1 MSRDAKMKKID
12 GEKGETMGISYEL
25 AKFIAETQYE
35 DIPKEVFETQKKSI
49 VDGIGITLG
58 AATLGDGCR
67 EFVEL
72 AVENSSGGAGEA
84 TVIGF
89 DRKLPVGWAA
99 FANASMAHSL
109 DFGDTQMDAVVH
121 SNASTFPAA
130 LAVAEKLGNVDGK
143 KLLTALVLGSET
155 ACRVSLGS
163 NEDLEKYGYYMP
175 TIYTSFGAMAAVC
188 KLLDLTPKQIVDA
201 FSFNLCQTTCSSELM
216 NNSKTVMRSVRE
228 AFSARNAVLSGQIA
242 AKGLNGF
249 EEPLEG
255 KLGFYHAYARD
266 NCTLELVTKDLGKKY
281 YAGSLYFKLWPS
293 CAGTH
298 PGIIAVTE
306 LAKRHH
312 ILPEE
317 IERIHV
323 VVSQRNK
330 MLMEPEEIR
339 KAPTTSII
347 GKFSIPY
354 TASVALV
361 KGNVTLD
368 DFQPEAFK
376 DKRVL
381 DLASKFTHETNE
393 EWGKTEGMN
402 TDVTI
407 YTSRGQFH
415 YFYTEVGKERKDT
428 SMEELKKKLKS
439 CARHSLHEKTEETL
453 DQITDMVEHLEELDN
468 IGKLTAIL

>member
-1 MSRDAKMKKID
+1 
-12 GEKGETMGISYEL
+12 MGISYEL
-25 AKFIAETQYE
+25 AEFIANTNYE
-35 DIPKEVFETQKKSI
+35 DIPSYVMETQKKSI
-49 VDGIGITLG
+49 LDAVGITFG
-58 AATLGDGCR
+58 AASLGDGCR
-67 EFVEL
+67 QFVEL
-72 AVENSSGGAGEA
+72 AVENSSEGKGEA

-89 DRKLPVGWAA
+89 DKKLPAGWAA
-99 FANASMAHSL
+99 FANAAMAHSL

-155 ACRVSLGS
+155 ACRISLGA
-163 NEDLEKYGYYMP
+163 NEDLEKYGFYMP
-175 TIYTSFGAMAAVC
+175 TIYTSFGATAAVC
-188 KLLDLTPKQIVDA
+188 KLLGLTPRQIVDA

-266 NCTLELVTKDLGKKY
+266 NCSLDRVVEGLGKKY
-281 YAGSLYFKLWPS
+281 YAGTLYFKLWPS

-298 PGIIAVTE
+298 PAITAVKSLAAEHGI
-306 LAKRHH
+306 K
-312 ILPEE
+312 PEE

-323 VVSQRNK
+323 VTSQRNR

-354 TASVALV
+354 TASVALIR
-361 KGNVTLD
+361 GDVTLD
-368 DFQPEAFK
+368 DFLPEAFK
-376 DKRVL
+376 DREVL
-381 DLASKFTHETNE
+381 KLASKFTYEANE
-393 EWGKTEGMN
+393 NWGKAEGMN

-407 YTSRGQFH
+407 YTGRGNFH
-415 YFYTEVGKERKDT
+415 YFYTEIGISQKET
-428 SMEELKKKLKS
+428 SFEELELKLQS
-439 CARHSLHEKTEETL
+439 CARHALTPKT
-453 DQITDMVEHLEELDN
+453 DEELKN
-468 IGKLTAIL
+468 LAEIIGNMEKLSSIEEFTSLL

>member
-1 MSRDAKMKKID
+1 
-12 GEKGETMGISYEL
+12 MGISYEL
-25 AKFIAETQYE
+25 AEFIANTNYE
-35 DIPKEVFETQKKSI
+35 DIPSYVLETQKKSI
-49 VDGIGITLG
+49 LDAVGITFG
-58 AATLGDGCR
+58 AAALGDGCR
-67 EFVEL
+67 QFVEL
-72 AVENSSGGAGEA
+72 AVENSCQGREEA

-89 DRKLPVGWAA
+89 NKKLPAGWAA
-99 FANASMAHSL
+99 FANAAMAHSL

-155 ACRVSLGS
+155 ACRISLGA

-175 TIYTSFGAMAAVC
+175 TIYTSFGATAAVC
-188 KLLDLTPKQIVDA
+188 KLLELTPKQIVDA

-242 AKGLNGF
+242 SKGLNGF

-266 NCTLELVTKDLGKKY
+266 NCSLDRVVEGLGKKF
-281 YAGSLYFKLWPS
+281 YAGTLYFKLWPS

-298 PGIIAVTE
+298 PAITAVKSLAAEHGI
-306 LAKRHH
+306 K
-312 ILPEE
+312 PEE

-323 VVSQRNK
+323 VTSQRNR

-354 TASVALV
+354 TASVALI
-361 KGNVTLD
+361 KGDVTLD
-368 DFQPEAFK
+368 DFLVDAFQ
-376 DKRVL
+376 DREVL
-381 DLASKFTHETNE
+381 ELASKFTYEANE
-393 EWGKTEGMN
+393 NWGKAEGMN

-407 YTSRGQFH
+407 YTGRGNFH
-415 YFYTEVGKERKDT
+415 YFYTEIGIPQKET
-428 SMEELKKKLKS
+428 SFEELELKLKS
-439 CARHSLHEKTEETL
+439 CARHALTPKTDEDLKRLAVTVGGMEKLSSIKEFTSLL
-453 DQITDMVEHLEELDN
+453 
-468 IGKLTAIL
+468 